1 MTGRERIL
9 TTLTGGIPDKV
20 GNSESPWAET
30 IVRWRQE
37 GLAEDADVADALHMD
52 ILNMGGI
59 DMSLRLP
66 VEVFEETDEYRL
78 LRDANGVTRK
88 DFKRESG
95 HTPHWID
102 HVVRTR
108 ADWMKY
114 RDRLEPTPE
123 RLADSARTAYDHGR
137 ERGRFVCFNTP
148 EAYEL
153 AWPVFGQVGI
163 FTLMMDAPELIA
175 DVFEVYTDLIIGMAR
190 IALDAGLDFDGCFFY
205 GDLGYRNAT
214 LFSPR
219 LYESLLMPQ
228 HARMCGFFNDLNK
241 PVILHSC
248 GRIQELIPRFIEAG
262 FAAIQPLEA
271 KAGQDVRELKPLYG
285 DRITFFGNMDIRK
298 LSGSK
303 QDVEGEV
310 VPKLLAAKEG
320 GRYIFHSDH
329 SVPPTVSFDNYLY
342 ALELLEKHGSYQ

>member
-20 GNSESPWAET
+20 GKSESPWAET

-37 GLAEDADVADALHMD
+37 GLAEDADMADVLDMD

-66 VEVFEETDEYRL
+66 VEVFEDTDSYRL
-78 LRDANGVTRK
+78 YRDANGVTRK

-95 HTPHWID
+95 HTPYWID

-123 RLADSARTAYDHGR
+123 RVTDAARKAYEHGR
-137 ERGRFVCFNTP
+137 SRERFICLNTC

-163 FTLMMDAPELIA
+163 FTLMMDDPELIA
-175 DVFEVYTDLIIGMAR
+175 DVFEVYTDLIIGMGR
-190 IALDAGLDFDGCFFY
+190 VALEAGLDFDGCFFY

-219 LYESLLMPQ
+219 LYEQLLMPQ
-228 HARMCGFFNDLNK
+228 HARMCAFFNDLNK
-241 PVILHSC
+241 PVVLHSC
-248 GRIQELIPRFIEAG
+248 GRIQELIPQFIEAG

-285 DRITFFGNMDIRK
+285 DQITFFGNMDIRK

-303 QDVEGEV
+303 QDVEEEV
-310 VPKLLAAKEG
+310 VSKLLVAKEG